1 MDLLPFVHMF
11 QFYYYLLWNC
21 FCLVA
26 VIKVASFFVCRWG
39 GVVSGL
45 VDWDWDCCHFLSY
58 G

>member
-26 VIKVASFFVCRWG
+26 VIKGASFFVCHWG
-39 GVVSGL
+39 AGAVLGRLGRS
-45 VDWDWDCCHFLSY
+45 
-58 G
+58 